1 MKKDFKYY
9 IKEARRM
16 SSFDKEFSKQYF
28 ADHQKVFELNHSK
41 YRKIGKLLI
50 YDIYNNVVGV
60 DANYIYAVDN
70 ENTVVMILEY
80 DIAPGNG
87 LQVQNIEKSKLSL
100 SSAQWGLFTFLL
112 KHNIFK
118 YILTGSLLTPEN
130 EKSHK
135 NFIANNTNLKIS
147 LYNTKDKTSMEL
159 IDFEDVFDDKDIVQI
174 RIDKL

>member
-1 MKKDFKYY
+1 MDKDFKYY
-9 IKEARRM
+9 IREARRM

-28 ADHQKVFELNHSK
+28 ADHQKIFELNHSK

-50 YDIYNNVVGV
+50 YDIYNNVVGL
-60 DANYIYAVDN
+60 DANYIYIVDS
-70 ENTVVMILEY
+70 EDTVVMILEY
-80 DIAPGNG
+80 DMAPGNG

-100 SSAQWGLFTFLL
+100 NNAQWGLFAFLL
-112 KHNIFK
+112 KHNLFK

-135 NFIANNTNLKIS
+135 NFINNNTNLKIS
-147 LYNTKDKTSMEL
+147 LYNTKDKTSIEL
-159 IDFEDVFDDKDIVQI
+159 VNFEDVFDKKDIMQI